1 MTEQENLRRAEIIS
15 EALPYIQEYK
25 DDIIVIKYGGA
36 AMASEVLKRNVIS
49 DIVLLQLVGI
59 KVVLVHGGGPEINEH
74 LKKIGKEPKFVNGL
88 RYTDRETMD
97 VVQMVLCGKIGKEL
111 AALIAGRGGQA
122 LSLSGL
128 DGGMMMA
135 KQLNAELGFV
145 GELNNID
152 AQPVLDAI
160 DKGYIPVISTVAGGE
175 NGESYNINADIAAS
189 RLAIALKAKKLMLL
203 TDVRGLLR
211 DPNDSGSLM
220 PVVPLH
226 EVPLLVKEGVISG
239 GMKPKVDC
247 CVQAVREGVSRT
259 HILDGRMPHAI
270 LVELLSDSGV
280 GTMIL

>member
-1 MTEQENLRRAEIIS
+1 MNKHHDITRAEILS

-36 AMASEVLKRNVIS
+36 AMTNETLKQNVIS

-59 KVVLVHGGGPEINEH
+59 KVVLVHGGGPEINEY
-74 LKKIGKEPKFVNGL
+74 LAKIGKEPKFVNGL
-88 RYTDRETMD
+88 RYTDQETMD
-97 VVQMVLCGKIGKEL
+97 IVQMVLCGKLGKEL
-111 AALIAGRGGQA
+111 AALIAGRGGRA
-122 LSLSGL
+122 LGLSGL
-128 DGGMMMA
+128 DGGMMTA
-135 KQLNAELGFV
+135 RQLDPALGLV
-145 GELNNID
+145 GEITDID
-152 AQPVLDAI
+152 PQPVLDAL
-160 DKGYIPVISTVAGGE
+160 DKGYIPVISTVASGKDGE
-175 NGESYNINADIAAS
+175 TYNINADIAAS
-189 RLAIALKAKKLMLL
+189 KLAIALKAKKLILL

-211 DPNDSGSLM
+211 NPDDPGSLM

-226 EVPLLVKEGVISG
+226 EVPLLVKEGIISG
-239 GMKPKVDC
+239 GMKPKIDC